1 MEKVVMNIKVGDML
15 EYKSKVVENLTGICI
30 VLAKKC
36 GDEYFDTEWDVEWIS
51 YNLLDAKNN
60 SKSILIFNGEFGTWK
75 KLS

>member
-1 MEKVVMNIKVGDML
+1 MNIKVGDML
-15 EYKSKVVENLTGICI
+15 EYKSKVADNVTGICI
-30 VLAKKC
+30 VLAKKP

-60 SKSILIFNGEFGTWK
+60 SKSIMIFNSEFGTWK

>member
-1 MEKVVMNIKVGDML
+1 MNIQIGDML
-15 EYKSKVVENLTGICI
+15 EYKSKVADNVTGICI
-30 VLAKKC
+30 VLAKKT

-60 SKSILIFNGEFGTWK
+60 SKSILIFNSEFGTWK